1 MNQLTC
7 LIIDDEPIA
16 RQGLENYVE
25 QIDFLY
31 LKGVCKNAMQANTIL
46 KEQSIDLL
54 FLDIEMPML
63 SGIDFLKTTVNPP
76 AVIFTTAY
84 SKYALEGYQF
94 DVIDY
99 LLKPISFDRFLL
111 AANKALRLLNSNKQ
125 AVEKEEASYIFVKTD
140 KQLVKLNIAEIL
152 YIEGMQ
158 NYIIFHTNKE
168 KIMALVP
175 LKNIFELLSET
186 EFIKIHKSYVV
197 AKDKIESIVGNQ
209 ILIADKLLPIST
221 RMRKEVV
228 EKLTGNRLLR
238 K

>member
-16 RQGLENYVE
+16 RQGLENYVA
-25 QIDFLY
+25 QIDFLD

-46 KEQSIDLL
+46 KEQPIDLL

-99 LLKPISFDRFLL
+99 MLKPISFDRFLL
-111 AANKALRLLNSNKQ
+111 AANKALRLLGPKKQ
-125 AVEKEEASYIFVKTD
+125 VSEKEEPAYIFVKTD
-140 KQLVKLNIAEIL
+140 KQLVKINIAEIL

-158 NYIIFHTNKE
+158 NYIIFHTTKE

-175 LKNIFELLSET
+175 LKNIFDLLAAT
-186 EFIKIHKSYVV
+186 DFIKIHKSYIV
-197 AKDKIESIVGNQ
+197 AKDKVTSIVGNQ
-209 ILIADKLLPIST
+209 VSITDKLLPIST
-221 RMRKEVV
+221 RMRKQVV
-228 EKLTGNRLLR
+228 DKLTGNRLL
-238 K
+238 KK

>member
-16 RQGLENYVE
+16 RQGLENYVQ
-25 QIDFLY
+25 QIDFLD
-31 LKGVCKNAMQANTIL
+31 LKGICKNAMQANTIL
-46 KEQSIDLL
+46 KEQPIDLL

-63 SGIDFLKTTVNPP
+63 SGIDFLKTTANPP

-111 AANKALRLLNSNKQ
+111 ATNKALRLLGPKKQ
-125 AVEKEEASYIFVKTD
+125 TGEKEETPYIFVKTD
-140 KQLVKLNIAEIL
+140 KQLVKLNIKEIL

-158 NYIIFHTNKE
+158 NYIIFHTTKE

-175 LKNIFELLSET
+175 LKNIFDLLSET
-186 EFIKIHKSYVV
+186 AFIKVHKSYVV
-197 AKDKIESIVGNQ
+197 AKDKVEKIVGNQ
-209 ILIADKLLPIST
+209 VAIADKLLPIST

>member
-16 RQGLENYVE
+16 RQGLENYVQ
-25 QIDFLY
+25 QIDFLD
-31 LKGVCKNAMQANTIL
+31 LKGICKNAMQANTIL
-46 KEQSIDLL
+46 KEQAIDLL

-111 AANKALRLLNSNKQ
+111 AANKALRLLHPKKQ
-125 AVEKEEASYIFVKTD
+125 TTDKTEAPYIFVKTD
-140 KQLVKLNIAEIL
+140 KQLVKLNINEIL

-158 NYIIFHTNKE
+158 NYIIFHTTKE

-175 LKNIFELLSET
+175 LKNIFDLLSET

-197 AKDKIESIVGNQ
+197 AKDKIETIVGNQ
-209 ILIADKLLPIST
+209 VSIADRLLPIST
-221 RMRKEVV
+221 RMKKEVV
-228 EKLTGNRLLR
+228 EKLTGNRLL
-238 K
+238 KK